1 MGISWVKSWAQ
12 TTEKA
17 IGFPQLVDFM
27 TYFPV
32 YIYRDNFIHCREY
45 TLKRFNTDNFE
56 KALRNSTIQEQELVT
71 FPLVSVVISYAWYF
85 EKDRYNWNLQICGD
99 LNTYNNR
106 LPEGHKIQPEH
117 VKDVLT
123 QQQTA
128 YHGPLNADQFYAK
141 AISITFC
148 LSQAAAGRKLAM
160 CEKHSSSDINYLLNL
175 FNADKH
181 SHRRKIPHPCAGKDL
196 GESTKSCLDNL
207 ERHIEKIEAEI
218 RITKTRMGRLR
229 ESRHACP

>member
-12 TTEKA
+12 TIEKA

-45 TLKRFNTDNFE
+45 TLKRFNTDKFE
-56 KALRNSTIQEQELVT
+56 KAFKKFYHTGTGFIS
-71 FPLVSVVISYAWYF
+71 PVSVVISYAWYF

-128 YHGPLNADQFYAK
+128 YHGPF
-141 AISITFC
+141 
-148 LSQAAAGRKLAM
+148 
-160 CEKHSSSDINYLLNL
+160 
-175 FNADKH
+175 
-181 SHRRKIPHPCAGKDL
+181 
-196 GESTKSCLDNL
+196 
-207 ERHIEKIEAEI
+207 
-218 RITKTRMGRLR
+218 
-229 ESRHACP
+229 